1 MLALEFLF
9 EISEFNATSLI
20 VRQALRDG
28 QYATRTV
35 NGDEVLLLHGCRDIA
50 TLSFSAEGQ
59 KVSFTS
65 ELIIGNPIY
74 SDKLTSEILDSFG
87 TKVHGLTKQLK
98 ADLVEKVKTLN
109 EDLRF
114 NRVPR
119 AKLMT
124 KEPLFV
130 SSIFKNGEV

>member
-1 MLALEFLF
+1 MF